1 MAVKISP
8 APSPSVST
16 LAAPTSFA
24 EQRSPGSASGLSR
37 PPVQTR
43 DLQGCQHAKRAAGF
57 MSQPSAQDANSN
69 HLTRVAALAQRLR
82 RIPAGEL
89 EHPLRVR
96 LQLSLQTRFSSSK
109 VPFSPVRHLRK
120 KKMNFEF

>member
-16 LAAPTSFA
+16 LAAPTSFT

-43 DLQGCQHAKRAAGF
+43 DLQGCQHAKRPPGF

-69 HLTRVAALAQRLR
+69 HLTRVAALAQRIR

-89 EHPLRVR
+89 ELPLRVR
-96 LQLSLQTRFSSSK
+96 LQLSLQTRFSSSR
-109 VPFSPVRHLRK
+109 VTRVIQLLTK
-120 KKMNFEF
+120 KKKQF